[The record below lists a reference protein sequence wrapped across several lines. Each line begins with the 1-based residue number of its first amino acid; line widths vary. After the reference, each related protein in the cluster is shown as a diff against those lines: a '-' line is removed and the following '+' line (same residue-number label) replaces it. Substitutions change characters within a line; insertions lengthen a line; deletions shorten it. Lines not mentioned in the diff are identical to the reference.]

1 MLQGI
6 LPVKLNF
13 FMNQLLK
20 IVFTGG
26 GSGGHVY
33 PLLAVAEEL
42 KKISNE
48 RGINLDLHYV
58 GIYANDHDVYFQEGA
73 IAVHPIWAAKFRRYF
88 SILNIIDIPIFF
100 ISIIQAFFKL
110 FWLMPDVVFS
120 KGGPGAYPVVLA
132 AWFYRIPIFIHESD
146 AVPGLTNLL
155 SRRFATRIAVSFE
168 IAARYFDPNKTAVT
182 GNPVR
187 KSLIQNMMPSNIAK
201 EELGFNGEE
210 PLLLVLGGSQGAR
223 RINDFILVNLE
234 QLVGETQILHQTGIA
249 NFIDVKNLSR
259 AALIDMPIQTE
270 LQHRY
275 EAVSYFEQNL
285 ATALSAADLVVARAG
300 SGTIFELA
308 AFKKPVILIPLAEA
322 AGDHQRINAYE
333 FAKLGGGVVIEESN
347 LFPGIFINQI
357 KEILGNLMK
366 IQKMQEASYKFYK
379 PEAVSMIAEEIV
391 GISVND

>member
-1 MLQGI
+1 
-6 LPVKLNF
+6 
-13 FMNQLLK
+13 MNQILK

-26 GSGGHVY
+26 GSGGHIY

-48 RGINLDLHYV
+48 KGVGLDLHYV
-58 GIYANDHDVYFQEGA
+58 GVYANDHDVYFQEGL
-73 IAVHPIWAAKFRRYF
+73 IGVHPILAAKFRRYF
-88 SILNIIDIPIFF
+88 SILNIIDVPIFF
-100 ISIIQAFFKL
+100 ISIFQALFKL

-132 AWFYRIPIFIHESD
+132 AWFYRIPILIHESD

-155 SRRFATRIAVSFE
+155 SRRFAKRIAVSFE

-187 KSLIQNMMPSNIAK
+187 KSLVQNIMPSNIAK
-201 EELGFNGEE
+201 EELGFNSGE
-210 PLLLVLGGSQGAR
+210 PLLLILGGSQGAR
-223 RINDFILVNLE
+223 RINDFILANFD
-234 QLVGETQILHQTGIA
+234 QLIKETQILHQTGVA

-259 AALIDMPIQTE
+259 AALVDMPIQTE

-275 EAVSYFEQNL
+275 EPVSYFEQNL
-285 ATALSAADLVVARAG
+285 AIALSAADLVVARAG

-308 AFKKPVILIPLAEA
+308 AFRKPVILIPLSEA

-357 KEILGNLMK
+357 KEILGNLVK
-366 IQKMQEASYKFYK
+366 LQKMQEASYKFYK
-379 PEAVSMIAEEIV
+379 PEAVSLIAEEIIRI
-391 GISVND
+391 GGY